1 MPKSISKDS
10 LNLFLISALTL
21 FLEIACIRW
30 FGAHVQSL
38 TFFTNVIL
46 LGSFVGIS
54 SGCLLARSPRS
65 LIRYSPFILGTMML
79 GSFLL
84 MRADRLVKAGVSSP
98 QYLFF
103 GTPES
108 GTKAL
113 VTMPIEV
120 LSSLYF
126 LLIALTFLGFGQEMG
141 RHFSR
146 QTDRLGAYSLNI
158 LGSLAGLVLLTACS
172 WWEQSPFVWFIL
184 FGVGLAAYFRSEKAL
199 QNYTSGYTVLFL
211 LPFLS
216 VGGNLNLVSF
226 HGTHEFFWSPYYR
239 VGFSGSDGKYIS
251 VNHINHQ
258 NMVRTDELYPAYSL
272 PHLLQR
278 DSGGKP
284 FEKVLIIGAGS
295 GNDVAHALRYGATE
309 VDAVEIDPVLQ
320 RLGKLHHSDRPYSDS
335 RVKVHINDGRNFLSA
350 TKQKYDL
357 IVYALLDSL
366 VLHSGHSNVRLESYL
381 FTKEALSQVK
391 DHLAPNGTFVMYNYF
406 RRGWLVS
413 RLDSELKSLFGKA
426 PVLFTFPN
434 ESVLYP
440 EKLYSGFTFLI
451 AGNTAR
457 LEDTLQKFG
466 RYTMPKE
473 PVANSFARNGFLD
486 AANPEDAFHVFHR
499 TEVLAPSE
507 KLISPTDNWP
517 FLYLWGP
524 MLPDLTWKGMLLM
537 GALSLLLLALVLKAS
552 SRYEASEDGQLDLT
566 SLATFFFLGSGF
578 MLLEA
583 RSVVSMALIFGGTWI
598 VNSFVF
604 ISVLVVIFLGNLFVS
619 YFKPGQPHGAFL
631 GLVGSLLINWWV
643 PASQFLGMGAIA
655 QACCAALLNFAPLF
669 FASLLFGIAFRDTKQ
684 PTLSLGINIAGAVLG
699 GLCENLSLLFGFQNL
714 LVLGFCFYLAAYL
727 PMIKRRVTKPLNL
740 GRVFNQRRPH
750 DHRNPE
756 PV

>member
-1 MPKSISKDS
+1 MPKSVSRDS

-46 LGSFVGIS
+46 LGCFVGIS

-65 LIRYSPFILGTMML
+65 WIRYSPPLLGIMML
-79 GSFLL
+79 LSFLL

-113 VTMPIEV
+113 VTMPIEI

-126 LLIALTFLGFGQEMG
+126 LLIAVTFLGFGQELG
-141 RHFSR
+141 RHFNR

-158 LGSLAGLVLLTACS
+158 LGSLAGLVLLTLCS
-172 WWEQSPFVWFIL
+172 WVEQSPFVWFAL
-184 FGVGLAAYFRSEKAL
+184 FGVGLAAYLWSEKLLRADSAL
-199 QNYTSGYTVLFL
+199 LVL

-216 VGGNLNLVSF
+216 LGANLNLVSY
-226 HGTHEFFWSPYYR
+226 HGAHEFFWSPYYR
-239 VGFSGSDGKYIS
+239 VGFSGGDGKYIS

-284 FEKVLIIGAGS
+284 FERVLIIGAGS

-309 VDAVEIDPVLQ
+309 IDAVEIDPVLQ
-320 RLGKLHHSDRPYSDS
+320 RLGKQHHSDRPYSDS

-350 TKQKYDL
+350 TNKKYDL

-381 FTKEALSQVK
+381 FTKEALAKVK
-391 DHLAPNGTFVMYNYF
+391 DHLSPNGTFVMYNYF

-426 PVLFTFPN
+426 PVLFTFPD
-434 ESVLYP
+434 EATIHP
-440 EKLYSGFTFLI
+440 DKLYSGFTFLI
-451 AGNTAR
+451 AGNTAQ
-457 LEDTLQKFG
+457 LEETLQKFG
-466 RYTMPKE
+466 RYTMPKD
-473 PVANSFARNGFLD
+473 PTADSFARNGFGE
-486 AANPEDAFHVFHR
+486 ATPIDAFHTFHR
-499 TEVLAPSE
+499 TQVLAPSE
-507 KLISPTDNWP
+507 KLVSPTDNWP

-524 MLPDLTWKGMLLM
+524 MLPDLTWKGMLIM
-537 GALSLLLLALVLKAS
+537 GALSLLLLAFVLKGAGPQVM
-552 SRYEASEDGQLDLT
+552 SEGEKPDLP
-566 SLATFFFLGSGF
+566 SLVTFFFLGSGF

-604 ISVLVVIFLGNLFVS
+604 ISVLLVIFLGNLTVTVL
-619 YFKPGQPHGAFL
+619 KPSQPHAAFG
-631 GLVGSLLINWWV
+631 GLAVSLFINWWV
-643 PASQFLGMGAIA
+643 PTSQFLGMGAFA
-655 QACCAALLNFAPLF
+655 QACCAAALGFAPLF
-669 FASLLFGIAFRDTKQ
+669 FASLLFGIAFRETKQ

-699 GLCENLSLLFGFQNL
+699 GLCENLSLLLGFQNL
-714 LVLGFCFYLAAYL
+714 LLLGFGFYTAAYL
-727 PMIKRRVTKPLNL
+727 PMIKRGVTKSLKL
-740 GRVFNQRRPH
+740 SRVFHHRRPH
-750 DHRNPE
+750 DNRNPE